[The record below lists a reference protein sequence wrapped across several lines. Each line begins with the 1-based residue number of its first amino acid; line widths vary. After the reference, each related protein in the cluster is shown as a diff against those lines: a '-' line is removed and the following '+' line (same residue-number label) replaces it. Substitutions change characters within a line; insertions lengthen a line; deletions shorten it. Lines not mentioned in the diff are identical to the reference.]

1 MRTDPL
7 IAAPTPP
14 IRARTPHPPVTA
26 SLPEAASAASEW
38 PIVATIP
45 VGWLLENGSPAV
57 RARAALELARVGDP
71 TTVGNLAYAHAPALR
86 LAVSQRRDGTWNGAM
101 LATPPVDD
109 ATFAGI
115 GTIPAVRRLLEYG
128 WQADSPPLACAR
140 RLLFRLLAEDTDP
153 AYLFELRDEAGGD
166 EELVRRGRL
175 VLREAAAATLA
186 QMGFE
191 SDPRLR
197 GAATRLLDRVSAWLR
212 RPGAPERTPGERPR
226 AEVLPGDAAPPSS
239 HLLTMLAFMPHFRS
253 EHQWEVDRLFA
264 YLSELPPAG
273 PVRQKCGDRVVEQP
287 HLLLGDPLGE
297 RDVQKKS
304 LPTTLAWLEL
314 FARIGYLR
322 RGESWGR
329 LLDQLLE
336 MRDGN
341 GVWKR
346 AIAGAA
352 AVRDPF
358 VWPTF
363 PLGDPAEAST
373 WNADVT
379 FRLGLIARL
388 AGRRVEL
395 A

>member
-1 MRTDPL
+1 VSGAT
-7 IAAPTPP
+7 ASC
-14 IRARTPHPPVTA
+14 ARTPHTSVTA
-26 SLPEAASAASEW
+26 SLPEAASTASDW
-38 PIVATIP
+38 PIVATLP
-45 VGWLLENGSPAV
+45 VGWLLENGGPAV
-57 RARAALELARVGDP
+57 RTRAALELARVGDP
-71 TTVGNLAYAHAPALR
+71 ATIANIAYANPSALR
-86 LAVSQRRDGTWNGAM
+86 LAFSQRRDGTWHGAM

-109 ATFAGI
+109 PTFAGV
-115 GTIPAVRRLLEYG
+115 GTIPAARRLLEYG
-128 WQADSPPLACAR
+128 WAPDSPPLACAR
-140 RLLFRLLAEDTDP
+140 RILFRLLAEDTDP
-153 AYLFELRDEAGGD
+153 AYLFELRGDTGDDED
-166 EELVRRGRL
+166 LVRRGRL
-175 VLREAAAATLA
+175 LFREAAAATLA

-197 GAATRLLDRVSAWLR
+197 GAATRLLDRVSTWLR
-212 RPGAPERTPGERPR
+212 RPGVPERTPGERAP
-226 AEVLPGDAAPPSS
+226 AAVLPADAAPPSA

-253 EHQWEVDRLFA
+253 EHQYEVDRLLAF
-264 YLSELPPAG
+264 LSDPPPTG
-273 PVRQKCGDRVVEQP
+273 LVRQQCGEKVIEQP

-297 RDVQKKS
+297 RDALKKH
-304 LPTTLAWLEL
+304 LPATLAWLEV
-314 FARIGYLR
+314 FARAGFLR
-322 RGESWGR
+322 KNESWGR

-346 AIAGAA
+346 AIPGAA

-379 FRLGLIARL
+379 FRLALIARL
-388 AGRRVEL
+388 AGRRVEI